1 MDRLADYRS
10 LKASQDQEDNERTAG
25 WMEGDPDM
33 PSTCRHAGPRMEGGA
48 GADDT
53 WTQAL
58 TSVFKAWRGMEGF
71 RHTEW
76 HIFDRRTFPSLIT
89 L

>member
-10 LKASQDQEDNERTAG
+10 LKASQAHEEYERTAG

-33 PSTCRHAGPRMEGGA
+33 SSTCRHAGPWTEGGA

-58 TSVFKAWRGMEGF
+58 TSVFKAWRGMEGCAGGG
-71 RHTEW
+71 H
-76 HIFDRRTFPSLIT
+76 SLRVAHF
-89 L
+89 